1 MKKRL
6 MSAISILLLGVLLFA
21 NCLNTN
27 TNLVQIGNTEV
38 PLTANEDSNDIFGM
52 TNFANWRTGT
62 YSITGT
68 YSESPTRICLNDYVS
83 VVSGQLYIAYISN
96 TYLHIL
102 VRE

>member
-52 TNFANWRTGT
+52 TNFAN
-62 YSITGT
+62 
-68 YSESPTRICLNDYVS
+68 
-83 VVSGQLYIAYISN
+83 
-96 TYLHIL
+96 
-102 VRE
+102 